1 MIVTHLFL
9 RKEYN
14 IDKIKYNIITIADL
28 KNHLLT
34 RMEGVNYD
42 NIKILN
48 HSDNITDETII
59 TDNMKRL
66 GMVIVPIN
74 CTEHVSNKNK
84 IEER

>member
-9 RKEYN
+9 KREYN
-14 IDKIKYNIITIADL
+14 IDKIKYNIITIEDL

-34 RMEGVNYD
+34 RMEGIKYD

-59 TDNMKRL
+59 TDDMKRV
-66 GMVIVPIN
+66 GMVIVPIK
-74 CTEHVSNKNK
+74 CTEHVPNKNK
-84 IEER
+84 IEEI

>member
-34 RMEGVNYD
+34 RTEGVNYD